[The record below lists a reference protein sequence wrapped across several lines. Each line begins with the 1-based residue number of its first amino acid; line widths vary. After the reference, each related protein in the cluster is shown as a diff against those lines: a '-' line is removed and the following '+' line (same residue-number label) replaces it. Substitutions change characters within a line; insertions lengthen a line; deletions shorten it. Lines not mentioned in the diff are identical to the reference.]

1 MNRFCYAIAI
11 MAPCLIS
18 TTGGVYAQTLE
29 PRAFT
34 NVPVDMNFL
43 LVGYQ
48 NSKGAL
54 IFDPAVP
61 ITDANAKIDLGFLA
75 YVRTLDVAG
84 KSAKAG
90 VILPYAS
97 LYADGLVSGN
107 FRARDANG
115 LADPAFYFSMNFYGA
130 PAVSMKEFRNYQQ
143 DTIIGFTLKLIPPLG
158 VYESDKLINIGTNR
172 WTFEPALGVSK
183 ALGKWTLEASAAV
196 DFYTD
201 NDDFDNGKTREQ
213 DPIYSTQ
220 FHVTYNF
227 PRNIWAAVSAT
238 YYTGG
243 RTTIEGISN
252 DDLQEN
258 WRTGFTLAIPVNR
271 KHSIKIF
278 GSSGVSTRTGNNYDA
293 LGITWQ
299 YRWGGGI

>member
-1 MNRFCYAIAI
+1 MTRINYAIAI
-11 MAPCLIS
+11 MASGLIS
-18 TTGGVYAQTLE
+18 ASSGIYAQTLE
-29 PRAFT
+29 PRAFS
-34 NVPVDMNFL
+34 NAPVGMNFL

-48 NSKGAL
+48 NSNGAL
-54 IFDPAVP
+54 LFDPAVP
-61 ITDANAKIDLGFLA
+61 ITDANAKIDLGLLA

-97 LYADGLVSGN
+97 LYADGFVNGN
-107 FRARDANG
+107 FRTRDTDG
-115 LADPAFYFSMNFYGA
+115 VADPSFYFSMNFYGA
-130 PAVSMKEFRNYQQ
+130 PAVSMKEFRDYQQ

-158 VYESDKLINIGTNR
+158 AYESDKLINIGTNR
-172 WTFEPALGVSK
+172 WTFEPALGVSR

-201 NDDFDNGKTREQ
+201 NDDFDNAKTRQQ

-220 FHVTYNF
+220 LHVTYNF
-227 PRNIWAAVSAT
+227 PRNIWAAVSVT

-252 DDLQEN
+252 DDLQQN
-258 WRTGFTLAIPVNR
+258 WRTGFTLALPVNR

-293 LGITWQ
+293 LGISWQ